1 MKEIVMNEMNVQA
14 TEEKEKRPVGQEDVQ
29 DEKGTNV
36 AWGIFLILGG
46 IALFAK
52 DMGWLP
58 FNINWLLPAIL
69 VALGVGFLVD
79 AFKKRFPSENP

>member
-1 MKEIVMNEMNVQA
+1 MNEMNTQT
-14 TEEKEKRPVGQEDVQ
+14 TEEKEERPDQQEDAE

-36 AWGIFLILGG
+36 AWGLFLILAG

-52 DMGWLP
+52 EMGWLP

-69 VALGVGFLVD
+69 VAIGVGFLFD
-79 AFKKRFPSENP
+79 AFKKK